1 MNTPN
6 CGTIGGEVPFFRG
19 GAGGLSYFS
28 SGSFRGALYVGAS
41 WPEAPARQASEL
53 RQINTCSR
61 LAVSRRLCCVATRLA
76 TGRVR
81 PAGRPRRPP
90 PPPHTPLPCLTLQN
104 LLTDLLC

>member
-28 SGSFRGALYVGAS
+28 SGSFRGALYAGAS

-81 PAGRPRRPP
+81 PAGGHGGTAPG
-90 PPPHTPLPCLTLQN
+90 LQGW
-104 LLTDLLC
+104 LLVGTVGNIIWD